1 MSPGLGQ
8 CLHRNFKNL
17 WSHKPKRMSME
28 ESRYIRYLDTHGPA
42 FQATKRKI
50 CQKLGPHATLN
61 EPDIDSSQ
69 SSKLWM
75 LSFSIFDTTLTLFN
89 VFNSNPSCLSFLYSC
104 TKCTKCRYVASL
116 GQLFLQKPWV
126 GQGKLA
132 WTLPK
137 LRLLTLE
144 PLTHASPNLNWKES
158 NVEYRNCTDQTSK
171 IRWGGK
177 SSVAFVLAQTES
189 NLLMLLA
196 KPITS
201 FTSLTTPNQL
211 EKWHSCRT
219 FLWVN
224 SGLRT
229 LQVQSLSGCWLGSP
243 NSFPVF

>member
-1 MSPGLGQ
+1 MAQ
-8 CLHRNFKNL
+8 HFK
-17 WSHKPKRMSME
+17 
-28 ESRYIRYLDTHGPA
+28 
-42 FQATKRKI
+42 Q
-50 CQKLGPHATLN
+50 QKEKFVKNWGHMQHSTNRAS
-61 EPDIDSSQ
+61 IQ
-69 SSKLWM
+69 VCSKLWM
-75 LSFSIFDTTLTLFN
+75 LSFSIFDTLTLFN
-89 VFNSNPSCLSFLYSC
+89 VNSNPSCLSFLYSC
-104 TKCTKCRYVASL
+104 TKCTKCRCVASL